1 MKELEKV
8 KRISIASTLFIL
20 VILIGVLTYERPKNM
35 YALNSKSTLEK
46 LSTTD
51 YLISIHQIDYDTDVL
66 IDVRSQFEFEKGH
79 LENAINMAS
88 PEILTDENQSILN
101 EIKDSKKTIVIYGKN
116 AEEANIPFLILYQLG
131 FDNIKLLTVELDYL
145 KNKLVTT
152 DGDIEKPVTDI
163 KAFIDESV
171 ENLEGA
177 DALMNVQN
185 NVPKK
190 IITVKKKKKRAAEGG
205 C

>member
-88 PEILTDENQSILN
+88 PEILTDENQTILN

-131 FDNIKLLTVELDYL
+131 YDNIKLLTVELDYQ

-152 DGDIEKPVTDI
+152 NGDIEKPVTDI
-163 KAFIDESV
+163 KAFIDESI
-171 ENLEGA
+171 ENVEGA